1 MTTSKPSKT
10 KFWLLA
16 VAAVVLDQI
25 TKVAVLKNFEFAQR
39 LNIIPDFFDLT
50 LVYNTGAAFS
60 FLAEAGGWQK
70 YFFLALAA
78 VICFYLARSIVK
90 DDFGTWGKTG
100 AAMIIGGA
108 IGNVV
113 DRMLHG
119 YVVDYLDFH
128 WNFLGTLFRGGHFPA
143 FNLADA
149 AITAG
154 AIGLIL
160 DELLRVRRGR

>member
-113 DRMLHG
+113 DRLQHG
-119 YVVDYLDFH
+119 YVVDFLDFY
-128 WNFLGTLFRGGHFPA
+128 WGRSHFPA
-143 FNLADA
+143 FNVADM
-149 AITAG
+149 AISAG
-154 AIGLIL
+154 AVCLIL
-160 DELLRVRRGR
+160 DEILRARRAKLSS